1 LIEFRTRASRLEV
14 SADPFVREV
23 PAAPPRV
30 LVTEGEERATL
41 AACRC
46 MSTAGYRVSVVAA
59 KRFAVSH
66 WSRFCQ
72 ERLLFADPVHDPT
85 AFLDGLEH
93 VLRAGT
99 YSVLLPGSDAALMA
113 ISSERERLAPYAE
126 LGLPSRAA
134 VEASL
139 DKFRLV
145 ELAEVAG
152 FATPRTVICEGID
165 EATSAARQ
173 LGFPLVLK
181 SRRSIID
188 NGYGLCQPNTCVVS
202 DQAQL
207 SELAPR
213 YGNPFLLQARE
224 WGVAYSCGG
233 VITEDGLL
241 AMVTSRYLRTWPP
254 DAGNVAC
261 SQIVEAPA
269 GLAECVETMLRMLGW
284 HGLFELELIR
294 RADGS
299 FVPIDLNPRV
309 YGSLAAAVAAGVP
322 LPAIWCD
329 WLLGRRPARARP
341 RPGVMYRWE
350 DAELRH
356 LLWQLRRGHLR
367 QAVAVLRPHRGVVHA
382 HFNVSDPGPIV
393 ARALALAGVAR
404 RRHVGRKGRPRPQS
418 ARRRSRS

>member
-1 LIEFRTRASRLEV
+1 MA
-14 SADPFVREV
+14 
-23 PAAPPRV
+23 PRV

-46 MSTAGYRVSVVAA
+46 MSTAGYHVSVAAA
-59 KRFAVSH
+59 KRFAVGH
-66 WSRFCQ
+66 WSRFCE
-72 ERLLFADPVHDPT
+72 ERLLLANPVDDPM

-113 ISSERERLAPYAE
+113 ISSKRERLAPYAE
-126 LGLPSRAA
+126 LGLPSSAA

-139 DKFRLV
+139 DKLRLV
-145 ELAEVAG
+145 EVAEAAG
-152 FATPRTVICEGID
+152 FATPRTVMCEGFE

-173 LGFPLVLK
+173 LGFPLILK

-188 NGYGLCQPNTCVVS
+188 NGHGLSHPNTCVVS
-202 DQAQL
+202 DQARL
-207 SELAPR
+207 TELAPR
-213 YGNPFLLQARE
+213 YGSPFLLQLRE
-224 WGVAYSCGG
+224 RGIVHSCGG
-233 VITEDGLL
+233 VMTQDGLL

-261 SQIVEAPA
+261 SQIVETPA
-269 GLAECVETMLRMLGW
+269 GLAECLDAMFRMLGW
-284 HGLFELELIR
+284 QGLFELEFIR
-294 RADGS
+294 RGDGS

-329 WLLGRRPARARP
+329 WLLGRPPVRARP
-341 RPGVMYRWE
+341 RRGVVYRWE

-356 LLWQLRRGHLR
+356 LVWQLRRGHLR
-367 QAVAVLRPHRGVVHA
+367 QAAAVLRPHRGVVHA
-382 HFNVSDPGPIV
+382 HFRVSDPGPLV
-393 ARALALAGVAR
+393 ARTLALAGVAR
-404 RRHVGRKGRPRPQS
+404 QRRAGRKGRPRPQS